1 MTAGLWSRGSPAHL
15 PNWRQEGLDIDR
27 LVTARITTIAEREPH
42 GCRMHHEYSESARY
56 SLASGIGCTG
66 AQTAASMEG

>member
-1 MTAGLWSRGSPAHL
+1 MTAQAWSRGGVAHP
-15 PNWRQEGLDIDR
+15 PNRRQEVPDIDR
-27 LVTARITTIAEREPH
+27 LVTARITTIVKRPPH

-66 AQTAASMEG
+66 TQTVASMEG